1 MSFSPSNAKPY
12 RPDQLPVEDLDYR
25 QLFAL
30 VGAANAELARYD
42 GLLQGILNPAVML
55 SPLTTQEAVLSSKIE
70 GTQATVDEV
79 LEQEAGLE
87 KQGEKYKD
95 IQEISNYRSALY
107 QASEHLKSYPIRLS
121 FILDLHR
128 ILLDS
133 VRGQGKTPGEFR
145 KDQNWIGRAGC
156 TMAQASFIPPSPL
169 QLQDHLQAW
178 QDYLD
183 FDDVDFLLQVAVA
196 HAQFELL
203 HPFKDGNGRIGRL
216 FIPLFLFQKKALSQ
230 PMFYLSEYLEA
241 NRDEYYQRLNNISQ
255 AGDWNGWIAFFLKAI
270 TVQAK
275 QNSARV
281 KAIMALYDDMKQRIH
296 EITHSQYSVYL
307 LDALFSKPIFKTTD
321 LVTRFSQEHGI
332 HEKTTPGLLRQ
343 LKDAGVLM
351 ELQAGRGRRA
361 AVLCFPEL
369 LNLAEGHEVFK
380 SR

>member
-1 MSFSPSNAKPY
+1 MLPNSNASKPY
-12 RPDQLPVEDLDYR
+12 QPDSLPLENLDYR

-42 GLLQGILNPAVML
+42 GLLQGIPNPAVML

-79 LEQEAGLE
+79 LEHEAGLE
-87 KQGEKYKD
+87 KHGEKYKD
-95 IQEISNYRSALY
+95 IQEISNYRSALF

-121 FILDLHR
+121 LILELHR

-156 TMAQASFIPPSPL
+156 SMEEASFVPPSPL

-178 QDYLD
+178 QAYLD
-183 FDDVDFLLQVAVA
+183 FDDADFLLQVAVV

-216 FIPLFLFQKKALSQ
+216 LIPLFLFQKKALSQ

-241 NRDEYYQRLNNISQ
+241 NRDEYYQRLNNISKE
-255 AGDWNGWIAFFLKAI
+255 GDWNGWIVFFLKAI

-275 QNSARV
+275 QNSDRV
-281 KAIMALYDDMKQRIH
+281 KTIMALYDDMKLRIH
-296 EITHSQYSVYL
+296 EITRSQYSVYL

-321 LVTRFSQEHGI
+321 LIQRFSQEYGI

-343 LKDAGVLM
+343 LKEAGVLM
-351 ELQAGRGRRA
+351 ELKAGSGRRA

-369 LNLAEGHEVFK
+369 LNLAERREVFK
-380 SR
+380 

>member
-1 MSFSPSNAKPY
+1 MSLHADKATPY
-12 RPDQLPVEDLDYR
+12 QPDTLPLENLDYR
-25 QLFAL
+25 LLFAL
-30 VGAANAELARYD
+30 VGEANAELARYD
-42 GLLQGILNPAVML
+42 GLLQGIPNPAVML

-87 KQGEKYKD
+87 KEGEKYKD

-128 ILLDS
+128 ILLSS
-133 VRGQGKTPGEFR
+133 VRGQGKMPGEFR

-156 TMAQASFIPPSPL
+156 TMEQASFVPPSPL

-178 QDYLD
+178 QEYLD
-183 FDDVDFLLQVAVA
+183 FDDSDFLLQVAVA

-216 FIPLFLFQKKALSQ
+216 LIPLFLFQKKALSQ

-241 NRDEYYQRLNNISQ
+241 NRDEYYQRLSNISKE
-255 AGDWNGWIAFFLKAI
+255 GDWNGWIAFFLKAI

-296 EITHSQYSVYL
+296 EITRSQYSVYL
-307 LDALFSKPIFKTTD
+307 LDVLFSKPIFKTSD
-321 LVTRFSQEHGI
+321 LASQLERDFGI
-332 HEKTTPGLLRQ
+332 SKRTVPALLRQ
-343 LKDAGVLM
+343 LKEAGVLL
-351 ELQAGRGRRA
+351 ELTPGSGRKP
-361 AVLCFPEL
+361 AVLCFAEL
-369 LNLAEGHEVFK
+369 LNLAEGKEVF
-380 SR
+380 